1 MCVCVCV
8 CVCGGGGDTRLGC
21 IWFTR
26 NPFYKSCV
34 FVDPPKLLV
43 EFIVGLSFLSNGPFS
58 VCNLLMQLG
67 PKMEIQ
73 LCSIL

>member
-1 MCVCVCV
+1 ME
-8 CVCGGGGDTRLGC
+8 GGGLWWGGSGDTRLGR
-21 IWFTR
+21 ISYPR
-26 NPFYKSCV
+26 NPLYKSCV

-43 EFIVGLSFLSNGPFS
+43 KFIVGLSFLSNGPFS

-67 PKMEIQ
+67 PKMEVQ